1 MPLPSDVDRE
11 VATGQ
16 YGSVVFAVKSD
27 ERMAEAWYWKAN
39 LPKKKWKSFESLCKR
54 LVNEGFII
62 NEEQFK
68 LLHDDVFEFK
78 RGGDRLLCFR
88 VGKRWLLTN
97 ALKKSGRKNITD
109 DINKSTTIGEKHLEW
124 EKSRE
129 KKLTT

>member
-39 LPKKKWKSFESLCKR
+39 LPKQKWKSFESLCKR

-68 LLHDDVFEFK
+68 HLDDDVFEFK

-88 VGKRWLLTN
+88 VGKRWHSYECVEE
-97 ALKKSGRKNITD
+97 KRSQEHHGRHKQ
-109 DINKSTTIGEKHLEW
+109 INHNW
-124 EKSRE
+124 
-129 KKLTT
+129 